1 VKLAAAGP
9 IRSGPLPLRIHSV
22 VSTTAEVGVR
32 IAGTALWSS
41 RLGFLMAVAGSAVGL
56 GNLWRFPYIVGEHGG
71 GAFVL
76 VYLACVMALGVP
88 ILVAEL
94 SLGRLGGADPAQ
106 AFYIAA
112 GHRHGAWRWAG
123 VFTTLTAFTVL
134 SFYGVVAGWAF
145 DFTWLG
151 LTGSLGRP
159 GSDGA
164 ELFGSLLADP
174 ARLLTAQTLFM
185 ALTFAIVAGGVREG
199 IERAVRWMM
208 PALFAVLAALV
219 CFAAVTST
227 SFGSTLAFLCWPDFS
242 RLTPAGVLEA
252 MRHAL
257 STLGVGVGSMI
268 CYGAYAGREMSLARV
283 AVTVVLVD
291 TFVGL
296 LTALAV
302 FSIAFD
308 AGLEPGMGPRL
319 LFVAL
324 PTAFSVLTGGGT
336 LGTVFFAFV
345 SVAALTSAISFLEPL
360 VNAVQ
365 RRFRTSRPAA
375 ALLAAAGPWCVGAV
389 TALSLSVWSD
399 LRVTGLEFLDVLDA
413 LTRRVMVPA
422 GALLGVLAVGWA
434 VDRRLAARA
443 SGLKGSAWLP
453 WWRGAVRILGPVA
466 LATVAWRGV
475 SA

>member
-1 VKLAAAGP
+1 
-9 IRSGPLPLRIHSV
+9 
-22 VSTTAEVGVR
+22 
-32 IAGTALWSS
+32 
-41 RLGFLMAVAGSAVGL
+41 MAVAGSTVGL

-88 ILVAEL
+88 ILVAQL
-94 SLGRLGGADPAQ
+94 SLGRLGGADPAHS
-106 AFYIAA
+106 FYIAA

-123 VFTTLTAFTVL
+123 TFTTLTAFTVL

-151 LTGSLGRP
+151 LTGSLGSP

-164 ELFGSLLADP
+164 ALFGSLLADP
-174 ARLLTAQTLFM
+174 VRLLTAQTLFM
-185 ALTFAIVAGGVREG
+185 VLTFAIVACGVREG

-208 PALFAVLAALV
+208 PAVFAMLAALV
-219 CFAAVTST
+219 CFAAVTSAR
-227 SFGSTLAFLCWPDFS
+227 FGGTLAFLFWPDFS

-252 MRHAL
+252 MGQAF

-283 AVTVVLVD
+283 AVTVVLVH
-291 TFVGL
+291 TLAAL
-296 LTALAV
+296 LSALAV

-308 AGLEPGMGPRL
+308 AGLDPGMGPRM
-319 LFVAL
+319 LFVTL
-324 PTAFSVLTGGGT
+324 PTAFSALTGGGT
-336 LGTVFFAFV
+336 VGTVFFALV
-345 SVAALTSAISFLEPL
+345 SIAALSSAISFLEPV

-365 RRFRTSRPAA
+365 RRFGAGRPAA

-389 TALSLSVWSD
+389 TALSLSGRSD
-399 LRVTGLEFLDVLDA
+399 LRFAGLEILDVLDA
-413 LTRRVMVPA
+413 LTSRVMLPA
-422 GALLGVLAVGWA
+422 GGLLGVLAVGWA
-434 VDRRLAARA
+434 VDRRLAAGA

-453 WWRGAVRILGPVA
+453 WWRGAVRILSPVA
-466 LATVAWRGV
+466 LATAAWRGV
-475 SA
+475 TA